1 MFDKIPLAIAVA
13 ILALLGVWWAM
24 PTDAVPT
31 APLAAIRK
39 IEPPAVAKS
48 TSKSPTD
55 SQPVATEPEKH
66 PTVEVDR
73 TEFNFGTMERFESS
87 SHTFAIRNV
96 GDAPLQLEL
105 GPSSCSCTLAG
116 LEESGVPPGEETHV
130 KLEWTLKFK
139 EGPFRQTATILT
151 NDPDRPEILF
161 AVEGVTQEAVKFT
174 PSTLVFS
181 EIPVGSKQ
189 TRTVEISPSAFAIG
203 EITLEDPTSV
213 YPLAVNLTPPAEEQE
228 NYRLHVTVPAEMPR
242 GHFRR
247 SLNVLVAPQDS
258 SKRTVRRTLVM
269 EGNVTGGFVIMSPHM
284 RQDGIYDVPPI
295 SEAGEQEFSAII
307 RVRDFEKNLKIK
319 SITCKPDFVTASIEP
334 QTDTNVKGLYK
345 LKMTVAADASNG
357 VYRGTGGGNVVIE
370 LDHPRI
376 DRIQFGLE
384 CAINR

>member
-1 MFDKIPLAIAVA
+1 MFDKIPLAVAVA
-13 ILALLGVWWAM
+13 VLALLGVWWVI
-24 PTDAVPT
+24 PTDAVPAT
-31 APLAAIRK
+31 ASAASSRE
-39 IEPPAVAKS
+39 IESSAAKS
-48 TSKSPTD
+48 EPKSPTD
-55 SQPVATEPEKH
+55 SQPKTTEPEKH
-66 PTVEVDR
+66 PKVEVDR

-87 SHTFAIRNV
+87 THTFTIRNV
-96 GDAPLQLEL
+96 GDAPLQLEV

-116 LEESGVPPGEETHV
+116 LEESGVQPGEETHI

-161 AVEGVTQEAVKFT
+161 AVEGFTQEAVKFT

-181 EIPVGSKQ
+181 EIPVGSRQ
-189 TRTVEISPSAFAIG
+189 TRAVEIAPSAFAIG
-203 EITLEDPTSV
+203 DVTLEDPSSV
-213 YPLAVNLTPPAEEQE
+213 HPLAVTLTPPSEDQE
-228 NYRLHVTVPAEMPR
+228 TYRLDVTVPEEMPR

-258 SKRTVRRTLVM
+258 AKKTVRRTLII
-269 EGNVTGGFVIMSPHM
+269 EGNVTGGFVVMSPNM

-295 SEAGEQEFSAII
+295 SEAGEQEFGAII

-319 SITCKPDFVTASIEP
+319 SITCKPDFITATLEP
-334 QTDTNVKGLYK
+334 QSDTNVKGLYK
-345 LKMTVAADASNG
+345 LRMTVAADAPNG

-376 DRIQFGLE
+376 ERIQFNLE